1 MLGMGSLE
9 ILVILLIG
17 FIVLGPQKMIEAARF
32 LGDLVGQ
39 LRGVAK
45 SIPHMDLDEISK
57 ISPKDNMNEKSPGSS
72 VEFSQDLKQDLTNT
86 ENSNE

>member
-17 FIVLGPQKMIEAARF
+17 FIVLGPQKMIDAARF

-72 VEFSQDLKQDLTNT
+72 VEFSQDLNQDLTNT

>member
-1 MLGMGSLE
+1 MGSLE

-17 FIVLGPQKMIEAARF
+17 FIVLGPQKMIDAARF

>member
-45 SIPHMDLDEISK
+45 SIPHMDLDEITK
-57 ISPKDNMNEKSPGSS
+57 INDKDYISDNSPGSS
-72 VEFSQDLKQDLTNT
+72 VEFNKKLNQDLPNT

>member
-9 ILVILLIG
+9 ILVILLIA
-17 FIVLGPQKMIEAARF
+17 FIVLGPQKMIEAARY
-32 LGDLVGQ
+32 LGEVVGQ

-57 ISPKDNMNEKSPGSS
+57 LNDQDPVHGTTPDYS
-72 VEFSQDLKQDLTNT
+72 VEFNKELQQDLPDK
-86 ENSNE
+86 EISNE

>member
-17 FIVLGPQKMIEAARF
+17 FIVLGPQKMIDAARF

-39 LRGVAK
+39 LRGVA
-45 SIPHMDLDEISK
+45 
-57 ISPKDNMNEKSPGSS
+57 
-72 VEFSQDLKQDLTNT
+72 
-86 ENSNE
+86 